1 MKIFLDSA
9 DWYKLIQM
17 GWIIDPNNLQDDEI
31 ETTAECL
38 YDKAVE
44 YLWDNVDTKTGGD
57 DVVEVSNKSI
67 VAYIEYTAIPEKE
80 DLQNLLDSYDLY
92 ELREAIDNIEDY
104 EDETYVD
111 KEDHV
116 LDIINV
122 IKSMRG
128 QK

>member
-9 DWYKLIQM
+9 DWGKLIQM
-17 GWIIDPNNLQDDEI
+17 DWIIDPKELQDDEI
-31 ETTAECL
+31 ETIAEVL

-44 YLWDNVDTKTGGD
+44 YLWDSVDTKTGDSD
-57 DVVEVSNKSI
+57 DVKVSNKSI
-67 VAYIEYTAIPEKE
+67 VAYIGYTAIPEKE

-92 ELREAIDNIEDY
+92 DLREAIDNIEDY
-104 EDETYVD
+104 EDETHLD
-111 KEDHV
+111 KEDHI

-128 QK
+128 